1 MKNARN
7 FTKDFLLIN
16 VGLIL
21 VGIGISIFKIPNNFA
36 TGGVSGLAIIISS
49 FFPRIDV
56 GPMMLIINILLMLV
70 GFLLLGSD
78 FGSKTIYSSFALSG
92 IVWFA
97 QRTFP
102 IKTSLTGELML
113 ELIYSIIFPAVGSAI
128 IFNCNASTGGT
139 DIIAKIIS
147 KFTRL
152 DIGKTLLLSDFIIA
166 AGAGA
171 VFGIRIGMYS
181 VLGLI
186 IKSFMIDLVMEGLNI
201 KKQMVIISSKP
212 DEIKSFIVN
221 NIKRGA
227 TVYKAEG
234 AFTGKQEVVISTV
247 LNRRQAIRLRSFIR
261 SVDHSAFITISNTSE
276 IIGKGFRSIDT

>member
-7 FTKDFLLIN
+7 FMKDFFLIN
-16 VGLIL
+16 IGLIL
-21 VGIGISIFKIPNNFA
+21 VGIGICIFKIPNNFA

-70 GFLLLGSD
+70 GFLFLGRD
-78 FGSKTIYSSFALSG
+78 FGSKTIYSSFTLSG
-92 IVWFA
+92 IVWFT
-97 QRTFP
+97 QKTFP
-102 IKTSLTGELML
+102 IKASLTGDLML

-171 VFGIRIGMYS
+171 VFGIKIGMYS

-186 IKSFMIDLVMEGLNI
+186 IKSFMIDLVIEGLNV

-212 DEIKSFIVN
+212 DEIKNYIVN

-227 TVYKAEG
+227 TIYKAEG
-234 AFTGKQEVVISTV
+234 AFTSKQELVISTV

-261 SVDHSAFITISNTSE
+261 NVDHSAFITISNTSE
-276 IIGKGFRSIDT
+276 IIGKGFRSIDS

>member
-7 FTKDFLLIN
+7 FMKDFLLIN
-16 VGLIL
+16 IGLIL
-21 VGIGISIFKIPNNFA
+21 VGIGICIFKIPNNFA

-56 GPMMLIINILLMLV
+56 GPMMLIINILLILI
-70 GFLLLGSD
+70 GFLFLGRD
-78 FGSKTIYSSFALSG
+78 FGSKTIYSSFTLSG
-92 IVWFA
+92 IVWFT
-97 QRTFP
+97 QKTFP
-102 IKTSLTGELML
+102 IKASLTGDLML

-171 VFGIRIGMYS
+171 VFGIKIGMYS

-186 IKSFMIDLVMEGLNI
+186 IKSFMIDLVIEGLNV

-212 DEIKSFIVN
+212 DEIKNYIVN

-227 TVYKAEG
+227 TIYKAEG
-234 AFTGKQEVVISTV
+234 AFTSKQELVISTV

-261 SVDHSAFITISNTSE
+261 NVDHSAFITISNTSE
-276 IIGKGFRSIDT
+276 IIGKGFRSINT

>member
-1 MKNARN
+1 MKSLI
-7 FTKDFLLIN
+7 KDFFLIN

-21 VGIGISIFKIPNNFA
+21 VGIGICLFKIPNNFA
-36 TGGVSGLAIIISS
+36 TGGVSGLAIITSS
-49 FFPRIDV
+49 FFPNLDV
-56 GPMMLIINILLMLV
+56 GPIMLIINICLVLV
-70 GFLLLGSD
+70 GFLFLGKD

-92 IVWFA
+92 IVWFI
-97 QRTFP
+97 QKIIP
-102 IKTSLTGELML
+102 IKSSLTGDLML

-128 IFNCNASTGGT
+128 VFNCNASTGGT

-152 DIGKTLLLSDFIIA
+152 DIGKTLMLSDFMIA

-171 VFGIRIGMYS
+171 VFGIKIGMYS

-186 IKSFMIDLVMEGLNI
+186 IKSFMIDLVIEGLNV

-212 DEIKSFIVN
+212 EDIKNYIVSQLR
-221 NIKRGA
+221 RGA
-227 TVYKAEG
+227 TVYRAEG
-234 AFTGKQEVVISTV
+234 AFTHRAEEVISTV
-247 LNRRQAIRLRSFIR
+247 LNRRQAIKLRSFIR

-276 IIGKGFRSIDT
+276 IIGKGFRSIDE

>member
-1 MKNARN
+1 MKNTRN
-7 FTKDFLLIN
+7 LIKDFLLIN
-16 VGLIL
+16 IGLIL
-21 VGIGISIFKIPNNFA
+21 VGIGICMFKIPNNFA

-56 GPMMLIINILLMLV
+56 GPMMLILNILLMLV
-70 GFLLLGSD
+70 GYLFLGRD
-78 FGSKTIYSSFALSG
+78 FGSKTIYSSFVLSG
-92 IVWFA
+92 IVWFI
-97 QRTFP
+97 QKIFP
-102 IKTSLTGELML
+102 IKTPLTGDLML

-147 KFTRL
+147 KFTKL

-166 AGAGA
+166 TGAGA

-181 VLGLI
+181 ILGLI
-186 IKSFMIDLVMEGLNI
+186 IKSFMIDLVIEGLNV
-201 KKQMVIISSKP
+201 KKQMVIISSKAC
-212 DEIKSFIVN
+212 EIKSFIVN

-234 AFTGKQEVVISTV
+234 AFTNKQEEVISTV
-247 LNRRQAIRLRSFIR
+247 LSRRQAIRLRSFIR
-261 SVDHSAFITISNTSE
+261 SVDRSAFITISNTSE
-276 IIGKGFRSIDT
+276 IIGKGFRSIDS